1 MPSLRYLHLDVFTSS
16 PFEGNQLAVFPEPAG
31 LDAAMMQRITR
42 EMNFSECTFIFPP
55 EHGGDVRMRIF
66 TPGAEL
72 PMAGHPTIGTT
83 FALAAEGVIAR
94 GRTDWVFELGVGP
107 TPVSLEWKE
116 DTLSFAWMTQ
126 LRPTFGG
133 RVRDRR
139 ALAAAIGLHE
149 GDLAGGLPV
158 EVVSCGV
165 PFLFVPLASRPAV
178 DAAAVDRKALAQC
191 CRDAGIDE
199 LPAFFFTT
207 DGEADP
213 AAAQTV
219 YSRMLAPAF
228 GIGEDPAT
236 GGASGPLGCYLLHH
250 EMVSPEAARN
260 IVSLQGVAML
270 RPSRIHIAIDSSGGA
285 ISRVRIGGRSV
296 TVGKGE
302 LFLEK
307 PGR

>member
-1 MPSLRYLHLDVFTSS
+1 
-16 PFEGNQLAVFPEPAG
+16 
-31 LDAAMMQRITR
+31 
-42 EMNFSECTFIFPP
+42 
-55 EHGGDVRMRIF
+55 MRIF

-107 TPVSLEWKE
+107 TPVSLEWKG
-116 DTLSFAWMTQ
+116 DTLAFAWMTQ

-133 RVRDRR
+133 GVSDRR
-139 ALAAAIGLHE
+139 ALAAAIGLLE
-149 GDLAGGLPV
+149 ADLAKGLPV

-165 PFLFVPLASRPAV
+165 PFLFVPLASRRAV

-199 LPAFFFTT
+199 LPTFFFTT
-207 DGEADP
+207 DGDADP

-219 YSRMLAPAF
+219 YSRMLAPGF

-250 EMVSPEAARN
+250 KMVSAEAAQN

-270 RPSRIHIAIDSSGGA
+270 RPSRIHIAIDSGGGA
-285 ISRVRIGGRSV
+285 ISRVRIGGHSV

-302 LFLEK
+302 LFLETL
-307 PGR
+307 GR